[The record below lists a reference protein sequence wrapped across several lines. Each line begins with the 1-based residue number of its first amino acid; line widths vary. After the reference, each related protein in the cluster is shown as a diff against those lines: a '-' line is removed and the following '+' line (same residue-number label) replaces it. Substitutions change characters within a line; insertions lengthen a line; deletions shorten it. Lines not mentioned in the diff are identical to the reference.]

1 MMVIGEIGSAFA
13 LSLENIKL
21 QRENENLKNEIAKEK
36 TRRLNAEK
44 EVEVL
49 KHEMAHISKG
59 GQIVRH

>member
-1 MMVIGEIGSAFA
+1 MFIGGIAESFA

-21 QRENENLKNEIAKEK
+21 QRENQSLKTEIAEEK
-36 TRRLNAEK
+36 SHRLNAEK

-49 KHEMAHISKG
+49 KHEMALILKG